1 MRKRFEQQLEFG
13 AQLIPEVEIDKRSR
27 DQLSQLLSG
36 LQYIFLTKEVNEK
49 VFKLLEDKIL
59 AGKKE
64 TGRTGMT
71 LWEIL
76 VLGSIRQNLDIDYDR
91 LHHISNF
98 DMAVRGIMGVHNL
111 TTDWEKKKYYPLQ
124 TIKDNVVLLDE
135 ETMDKISGVVVEA
148 GHKLKKNE
156 DPKGVDT
163 EINLELK
170 TDSYAVETT
179 IHFPTDIWLL
189 WDSVRKSI
197 YVIDLLKEEFE
208 LRGWGKIKVWF
219 DKSKKAYNRVANI
232 HRKKGKNYK
241 ERLEVATKDYLSVSN
256 EVSKRVVIT
265 MVQLENVGSKKAL
278 ILLIALKKYHNY
290 LLKLSDQV
298 DRRLLQGEKIPH
310 AEKIFSIFEEHTEW
324 LAKGKIGRPVELGH
338 NVQITTDQYHFIVDH
353 KVMVKEVDKET
364 TIELGRRL
372 GDKFGQGYKLSSIS
386 FDRGFYSKLGYDFLS
401 KQFELVVMPKP
412 GKKSGKQESLESAGN
427 FVEKRK
433 KHSAVEANIN
443 ELEHCGAN
451 KVPDKGLHGFKRYVG
466 WSVLSYNLK
475 RLGKIV
481 MEQEL
486 LSTVKYLNAA

>member
-13 AQLIPEVEIDKRSR
+13 SQLITGVEIDKRSR

-36 LQYIFLTKEVNEK
+36 LQYIFKTEELNEK
-49 VFKLLEDKIL
+49 VFQLLESKVL
-59 AGKKE
+59 SGKKM
-64 TGRTGMT
+64 TGRRGMT

-76 VLGSIRQNLDIDYDR
+76 VLGSIRQNLNIDYDR

-111 TTDWEKKKYYPLQ
+111 TSDWEKKKYYPLQ

-135 ETMDKISGVVVEA
+135 ETMDKISAVVVEA

-156 DPKGVDT
+156 NRIGKDS

-179 IHFPTDIWLL
+179 IHFPTDIWIL
-189 WDSVRKSI
+189 WDSIRKSLD
-197 YVIDLLKEEFE
+197 VISLLKKEVEVE
-208 LRGWGKIKVWF
+208 DWRKVQVWF
-219 DKSKKAYNRVANI
+219 DKSKKGYNRVANI

-241 ERLEVATKDYLSVSN
+241 ERLERATKDYLRISK
-256 EVSKRVVIT
+256 EVSKRVAIT
-265 MVQLENVGSKKAL
+265 MVKLEAVGSKKAL
-278 ILLIALKKYHNY
+278 ILLIELKRYHDY

-298 DRRLLQGEKIPH
+298 ERRILKGEKIPH
-310 AEKIFSIFEEHTEW
+310 SEKIFSIFEDHTEW

-364 TIELGRRL
+364 TIELGKRL
-372 GDKFGQGYKLSSIS
+372 EAKFKEGYKLLSIS
-386 FDRGFYSKLGYDFLS
+386 FDRGFYSKLGYDFL
-401 KQFELVVMPKP
+401 KEQFDFVVMPKP
-412 GKKSGKQESLESAGN
+412 GKKSVKQELLESEEY

-433 KHSAVEANIN
+433 KHSAVESNIN

-486 LSTVKYLNAA
+486 LSTVQYLNAA